1 MEERIKKLIEEFPWN
16 VNGDRVII
24 LPDPPE
30 TVLPSGLFIP
40 DSAQERPQCGHVIAV
55 GPEISMSAKIM
66 EYLVRVL
73 EIIDPTFSDDDD
85 DPVYKAN
92 NKPGDRVLFGKY
104 AGFEIEI
111 EKVKYLV
118 MRSADIMAT
127 LKNETV

>member
-40 DSAQERPQCGHVIAV
+40 DSAQEKPQCGHVIAV
-55 GPEISMSAKIM
+55 GPEISMSAKII
-66 EYLVRVL
+66 EYQVRIL
-73 EIIDPTFSDDDD
+73 EIIDPTFSDDDE
-85 DPVYKAN
+85 PVYKAN
-92 NKPGDRVLFGKY
+92 NKPGDRVLFGKS

-111 EKVKYLV
+111 EKVKYLI